1 MRKVFM
7 LAALVA
13 AVVLPTAS
21 QAQFTLGLRL
31 GYAPSMGDAYE
42 VAGTGAEM
50 SDGVEAQIPI
60 QVDVG
65 YKLTP
70 ALTLGA
76 YFSYGFGVLGGSLS
90 DTCDEFDLDCSAQS
104 VRLGVQ
110 ALYAFNSVSPKWVP
124 WAGAGFGYE
133 WAGYTAEGM
142 GLKEEE
148 SLSGFEFL
156 NLQGGVDFKVTEK
169 FGIGPYAMY
178 SIAQYSS
185 GTYKFTGDP
194 DVEVFD
200 FADETMH
207 QWLHFGVRGHF
218 DL

>member
-7 LAALVA
+7 LAAIVA

-31 GYAPSMGDAYE
+31 GYAPAMGDVYE
-42 VAGTGAEM
+42 VDGEASAL
-50 SDGVEAQIPI
+50 SDGVKSQIPI
-60 QVDVG
+60 QIDAG

-76 YFSYGFGVLGGSLS
+76 YFSYGFGQLGSDLS
-90 DTCDEFDLDCSAQS
+90 DVCDEFDLDCSARS

-110 ALYAFNSVSPKWVP
+110 ALYAFKSVSPQWVP

-133 WAGYTAEGM
+133 WASVTLEGGGAKM
-142 GLKEEE
+142 EQGF
-148 SLSGFEFL
+148 SGFEFL
-156 NLQGGVDFKVTEK
+156 NLQAGVDYAISPK
-169 FGIGPYAMY
+169 FAIGPYAMF

-185 GTYKFTGDP
+185 GTLSMTGEE

-200 FADETMH
+200 TADTAMH
-207 QWLHFGVRGHF
+207 QWLHFGVRGQF